1 MQIWRTYSYKYK
13 RLYVRQEACCF
24 HTPTPKSHICW
35 CPKIIYNFLSPNPPP
50 FDSTYCVSHYYAT
63 LHAQTA
69 KMLPTVIDV
78 LWSVCVCL
86 LYICTWPWALLK
98 QLNQLRCHWNVDSGW
113 HNKPCFIWGPGS
125 PKVKGKFG
133 GRLLQCSLSS
143 KFFDCLCKP
152 GDVPGPDQTW
162 NNSRKGWLNKCRMRN
177 QQLLNVFT
185 YLLHWYVEVQWYT
198 NQSHRVL
205 TRRHNGSVSFLA

>member
-1 MQIWRTYSYKYK
+1 MSKDYLQFSVPK
-13 RLYVRQEACCF
+13 
-24 HTPTPKSHICW
+24 PTPIWLYS
-35 CPKIIYNFLSPNPPP
+35 
-50 FDSTYCVSHYYAT
+50 
-63 LHAQTA
+63 
-69 KMLPTVIDV
+69 LPTVYPIITPHCMHR
-78 LWSVCVCL
+78 LQRCCLLLLMFCGLCVCL

-125 PKVKGKFG
+125 PQVKGKFG

>member
-1 MQIWRTYSYKYK
+1 MSKDYLQFSVPK
-13 RLYVRQEACCF
+13 
-24 HTPTPKSHICW
+24 PTPIWLYLLCIPLLRHTACTDCKDVAYCYW
-35 CPKIIYNFLSPNPPP
+35 CS
-50 FDSTYCVSHYYAT
+50 VVH
-63 LHAQTA
+63 
-69 KMLPTVIDV
+69 
-78 LWSVCVCL
+78 VCVCL